1 MSSISTPVA
10 GHGHGHG
17 PVQRNT
23 RYSNGIIGIIFFL
36 CSEVALFGSLI
47 FAYLYLRRSL
57 GTWPPHGISK
67 LEVAL
72 PAEETGPAAG
82 S

>member
-1 MSSISTPVA
+1 MSSVSTTITTH

-23 RYSNGIIGIIFFL
+23 RLSNGVIGVLFFL

-47 FAYLYLRRSL
+47 FA
-57 GTWPPHGISK
+57 
-67 LEVAL
+67 
-72 PAEETGPAAG
+72 
-82 S
+82 